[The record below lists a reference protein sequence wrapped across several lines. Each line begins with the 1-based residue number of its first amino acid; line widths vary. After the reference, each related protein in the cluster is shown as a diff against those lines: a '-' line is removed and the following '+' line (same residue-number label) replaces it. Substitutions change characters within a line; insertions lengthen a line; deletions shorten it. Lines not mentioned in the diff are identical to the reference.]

1 MRSMHGSSPIT
12 HPAETLAE
20 VRAHDQVMRYRRA
33 GVGRPLVVLRG
44 TGDADAL
51 WPELDAELVSRFR
64 VFAPELPDDCDD
76 VASWVAAFLEGV
88 GLDRVA
94 VLAGEPRCLSA
105 LELALL
111 DACRV
116 ERLVLVPAGSAG
128 ETGLDGT
135 LATTFAGVSVPL
147 LVVRR
152 GLAAAEALPLL
163 RNFLADVR
171 PVTAVG

>member
-1 MRSMHGSSPIT
+1 MQSLSPVT

-33 GVGRPLVVLRG
+33 GAGRPLVILRG
-44 TGDADAL
+44 ANDSDAF
-51 WPELDAELVSRFR
+51 WPELDQALVARYR
-64 VFAPELPDDCDD
+64 VVIPELPADCDD
-76 VASWVAAFLEGV
+76 VAAWMGDFLEGV
-88 GLDRVA
+88 GLDRA
-94 VLAGEPRCLSA
+94 VLVAGESCCLSA

-111 DACRV
+111 NADQV
-116 ERLVLVPAGSAG
+116 ERLVLVPAGTAG

-135 LATTFAGVSVPL
+135 LGTAFAGVAVPL

-163 RNFLADVR
+163 ERFLEDDR
-171 PVTAVG
+171 QPSTVG

>member
-1 MRSMHGSSPIT
+1 MQNLSPLT

-33 GVGRPLVVLRG
+33 GAGRPLVVLRG
-44 TGDADAL
+44 AAGAAGF
-51 WPELDAELVSRFR
+51 WPELDVDLASRFR
-64 VFAPELPDDCDD
+64 VITPEVPTDCAD
-76 VASWVAAFLEGV
+76 VAAWVADFLEGV
-88 GLDRVA
+88 GLDRV
-94 VLAGEPRCLSA
+94 VLLAADPCCLPA

-111 DACRV
+111 RGYQV
-116 ERLVLVPAGSAG
+116 ERLVLVPAGAVG

-152 GLAAAEALPLL
+152 GLSATDALPLL
-163 RNFLADVR
+163 RQFLDHDR
-171 PVTAVG
+171 QPTPVG